1 MAGLASLAKFQ
12 GQYDSFQLL
21 KQSYNLKWSSGQESL
36 QSFNRFFNP
45 ELSLESMLQ
54 QIAKMISK
62 TLYHGPDNQILLS
75 YRPETY

>member
-1 MAGLASLAKFQ
+1 MTYGGNCELTHSYEPTCYYSLLNMEAIT
-12 GQYDSFQLL
+12 L
-21 KQSYNLKWSSGQESL
+21 
-36 QSFNRFFNP
+36 
-45 ELSLESMLQ
+45 LESMLQ